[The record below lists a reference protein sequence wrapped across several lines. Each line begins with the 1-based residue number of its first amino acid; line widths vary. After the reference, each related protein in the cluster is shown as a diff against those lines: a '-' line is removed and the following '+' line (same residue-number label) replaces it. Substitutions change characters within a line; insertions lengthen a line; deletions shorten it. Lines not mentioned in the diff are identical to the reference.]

1 MVGVELVDRLLQEVD
16 IALQA
21 RGAPLH
27 GLFDGADLDAGNVL
41 RVNGRRR

>member
-1 MVGVELVDRLLQEVD
+1 MVRGEFGDRLMQEVD

-41 RVNGRRR
+41 RVNGRRQ